1 MSKKIS
7 YPVLCTALLGTL
19 LTVSPLS
26 IAGEQDVYIP
36 ADTLFYMGTGS
47 PVAVKDIFALIP
59 DFATFRDSTES
70 IGLDGID
77 DLLDD
82 PAAGLAAWGIEDKVS
97 FSAYSV
103 GLSPV
108 LRISLS
114 DSEKFNQALRA
125 YETKRGLKSDRRE
138 QDGWT
143 INLYSPAQLS
153 GINDSESEDNS
164 SAGAANESATT
175 ESDNSSGT
183 GEADSDV
190 SSVVPSLVVGV
201 NETDA
206 VVGFVADAD
215 DKQSIQVVLGITKP
229 EQSIAA
235 NEKMRNLRKKWGYGE
250 GLAAFIDFQQ
260 IAAVVT
266 DESNPVGQ
274 QLQDSGFLSGAMRG
288 YLDQLRSEPCRAE
301 VTQLVSSWPMVVG
314 GYRNFEVSEKQINF
328 DAHMAVVIG
337 HEKLK
342 ETLKL
347 FRGLMPSSQSS
358 SKPMLSLELGLTVDN
373 LAQALGQLSEMTG
386 SVRYQCQALYPLN
399 SIAARDLGVVSM
411 GVVMFGGLAR
421 GVRGVSVNIFDADI
435 DPAQGLS
442 AVKSIDSAIAVTA
455 DDPAMLVGTLRM
467 LPQFGALAD
476 LPLDGS
482 EIDVTS
488 AFPLPLPAGVQIKAA
503 MKGNNVVLFSGENS
517 TDFANRLAQN
527 QSEGFFLGKAN
538 TRLILDKLTASLANE
553 GDVEGR
559 EQIMEILDQYLQ
571 GELSYSLD
579 FTDNGVEVVSKGLV
593 DRRVS
598 SEETSK

>member
-358 SKPMLSLELGLTVDN
+358 SKPMLSLGLGLTVDN

-386 SVRYQCQALYPLN
+386 SIRYQCQALYPLN

-421 GVRGVSVNIFDADI
+421 GVRGVSVSIFDADI

-442 AVKSIDSAIAVTA
+442 AVKGIDSAIAITA

-467 LPQFGALAD
+467 LPQFGVLAD

-503 MKGNNVVLFSGENS
+503 MKGNNVVLFSGEKS
-517 TDFANRLAQN
+517 TDFASRLAQN

-593 DRRVS
+593 DRRNL
-598 SEETSK
+598 SKAPAK

>member
-143 INLYSPAQLS
+143 ISLYSPAQLS

-164 SAGAANESATT
+164 SAGAAKESATT

>member
-7 YPVLCTALLGTL
+7 YPVFCTALLGTL

-26 IAGEQDVYIP
+26 IAGEQDVFIP

-47 PVAVKDIFALIP
+47 PVAVKDIFALMP
-59 DFATFRDSTES
+59 DIATIRDSTDS
-70 IGLDGID
+70 PRMDGID
-77 DLLDD
+77 ELLDD
-82 PAAGLAAWGIEDKVS
+82 PAVGLAAWGIEDKVS
-97 FSAYSV
+97 FSAYTV

-114 DSEKFNQALRA
+114 DPEKFNQALQA
-125 YETKRGLKSDRRE
+125 YETKRGLKSNRHE

-143 INLYSPAQLS
+143 INLYAPAQLR
-153 GINDSESEDNS
+153 GIDDAESEDNS
-164 SAGAANESATT
+164 SAAAANESATT
-175 ESDNSSGT
+175 ESENSSDT
-183 GEADSDV
+183 GDGGSDESSMV
-190 SSVVPSLVVGV
+190 PSVVIGVSEKDVVVGL
-201 NETDA
+201 
-206 VVGFVADAD
+206 VADAD

-235 NEKMRNLRKKWGYGE
+235 NEKLRNLRKKWGYGE
-250 GLAAFIDFQQ
+250 GLAAFIDFEQ

-266 DESNPVGQ
+266 DEANPVGQ
-274 QLQDSGFLSGAMRG
+274 QLQDSGFLNSTLQG
-288 YLDQLRSEPCRAE
+288 YFDQLRSEPCKAE
-301 VTQLVSSWPMVVG
+301 ITQLVSNWPMVVG

-328 DAHMAVVIG
+328 DTHMAVVLG

-358 SKPMLSLELGLTVDN
+358 SKPMLSLGLGLTVDN

-386 SVRYQCQALYPLN
+386 SIRYQCQALYPLN

-421 GVRGVSVNIFDADI
+421 GVRGVSVSIFDADI

-442 AVKSIDSAIAVTA
+442 AVKGIDSAIAITA

-467 LPQFGALAD
+467 LPQFGVLAD

-503 MKGNNVVLFSGENS
+503 MKGNNVVLFSGEKS
-517 TDFANRLAQN
+517 TDFASRLAQN

-593 DRRVS
+593 DRRNL
-598 SEETSK
+598 SKAPAK

>member
-1 MSKKIS
+1 
-7 YPVLCTALLGTL
+7 
-19 LTVSPLS
+19 
-26 IAGEQDVYIP
+26 
-36 ADTLFYMGTGS
+36 MGS
-47 PVAVKDIFALIP
+47 EMCI
-59 DFATFRDSTES
+59 RD
-70 IGLDGID
+70 
-77 DLLDD
+77 
-82 PAAGLAAWGIEDKVS
+82 
-97 FSAYSV
+97 
-103 GLSPV
+103 
-108 LRISLS
+108 
-114 DSEKFNQALRA
+114 
-125 YETKRGLKSDRRE
+125 
-138 QDGWT
+138 
-143 INLYSPAQLS
+143 
-153 GINDSESEDNS
+153 
-164 SAGAANESATT
+164 SATT